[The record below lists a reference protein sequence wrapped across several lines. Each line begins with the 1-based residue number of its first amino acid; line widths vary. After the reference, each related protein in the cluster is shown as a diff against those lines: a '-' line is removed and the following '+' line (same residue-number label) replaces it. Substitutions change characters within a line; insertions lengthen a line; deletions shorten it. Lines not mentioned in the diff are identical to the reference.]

1 MRRAIINNFAHNTS
15 TDRMDYVVKLEGVKR
30 GTPGVG
36 RKAEIVGELYNS
48 NMAVPNGFVMT
59 SESFSKFLK
68 ANRIAQKIEEALRS
82 MNFSDYQSLKERSVE
97 MQAMITNGTV
107 PDYIEH
113 AVKEEYEELSIGR
126 EAKEVGGIALDLIK
140 AGRGQSFVAVRSS
153 PLSDTPH
160 AAFSGQMKSLTNVQ
174 GHSSICDAMKECWA
188 SLFTP
193 RALLYRKA
201 RRIEGFPMMGV
212 LVQKMVESDKS
223 GWLFTNQPET
233 GDSSGMVIESSFGLG
248 EAISSGMVTPDEFI
262 LEKDS
267 GKILSSRVRKKNW
280 MIRRDAMSGKSIK
293 ETVPREKTE
302 RPSLDEEDIKKL
314 WNTGMKL
321 ERHFSG
327 HAQEVEWS
335 IERGRVMV
343 LQSTPSPG
351 YGQTKEME
359 ALGGEKLASGTAAFH
374 GSVKG
379 NARVIISMSELH
391 DFSRGEIIVTRMTDS
406 DMARFIRD
414 AGGVIT
420 DEGGRVCHAARLCRE
435 VGIPCIVG
443 CGNATSS
450 IEDRS
455 EIILDTSQG
464 SVYPVPAPVPEPV
477 QPSIQVPSI
486 AQVPQMP
493 PSPPGFQPLPEVPME
508 GQQGV
513 TATGIKA
520 IMSFPERVNEA
531 VGKCDGVG
539 IVKPE
544 YMIADRGKHS
554 IWLSKNDPE
563 ELIKILV
570 DGMRTIARSFYP
582 NPVWY
587 RAIDIRTDEFRDL
600 DGGEDEPTENNP
612 LLGWHGIRRSLDE
625 QEILKCEV
633 EALIRLREEGLD
645 NIMVAIPF
653 VSRAEEI
660 RRVRNGIKDLPIRI
674 GIMIET
680 PAAALD
686 IENLCREGI
695 SFVCIGIDELTQ
707 LSVGADKDNPRTSR
721 IFSEMNPGVMSLVN
735 HVVSVC
741 RKNHVE
747 TSAYGSIE
755 NNHPLIERLVAMG
768 INSIT
773 SEPDYLDSLKEVI
786 SRSERKLLLERA
798 RDQSFYPP
806 PM

>member
-1 MRRAIINNFAHNTS
+1 
-15 TDRMDYVVKLEGVKR
+15 MDYVVKLEGVKR

-36 RKAEIVGELYNS
+36 TKAEIVGELYNS
-48 NMAVPNGFVMT
+48 GMAVPNGFVMT
-59 SESFSKFLK
+59 SEAFTKFLK
-68 ANRIAQKIEEALRS
+68 ANRIGHKIGEALQGI
-82 MNFSDYQSLKERSVE
+82 NFSDYQSLKEGSVE
-97 MQAMITNGTV
+97 IQSMITNGTM

-153 PLSDTPH
+153 PLSDIPH
-160 AAFSGQMKSLTNVQ
+160 AAFSGQMKYLTNVQ
-174 GHSSICDAMKECWA
+174 GYASICNAMKECWA

-212 LVQKMVESDKS
+212 IVQKMVESEKS

-233 GDSSGMVIESSFGLG
+233 GDSSRMVIESTFGLG
-248 EAISSGMVTPDEFI
+248 EAISSGTVTPDEFI

-267 GKILSSRVRKKNW
+267 GGIISSRVRKKNW
-280 MIRRDAMSGKSIK
+280 MIKRDAMSGKSIR
-293 ETVPREKTE
+293 ETVPRERTE

-314 WNTGMKL
+314 WNAGMKL

-335 IERGRVMV
+335 MERGRVMI

-351 YGQTKEME
+351 YGQAKEAE
-359 ALGGEKLASGTAAFH
+359 IPESGKLVSGTAAFH
-374 GSVKG
+374 GSARG
-379 NARVIISMSELH
+379 NARVIMSMSELH

-406 DMARFIRD
+406 EMARFIRD

-420 DEGGRVCHAARLCRE
+420 DEGGRVCHAARFCRE

-455 EIILDTSQG
+455 EVILDTSG
-464 SVYPVPAPVPEPV
+464 GNVYEVPALVPEPV
-477 QPSIQVPSI
+477 QSSVV
-486 AQVPQMP
+486 QVPQMP
-493 PSPPGFQPLPEVPME
+493 PAPPQGQMPFSGVQME
-508 GQQGV
+508 GRGV

-563 ELIKILV
+563 ELINILV
-570 DGMRTIARSFYP
+570 DGLRTIARSFYP
-582 NPVWY
+582 KPVWY

-612 LLGWHGIRRSLDE
+612 LLGWHGIRRSLEE
-625 QEILKCEV
+625 QDILRCEV
-633 EALIRLREEGLD
+633 EALVRLRKEGLD
-645 NIMVAIPF
+645 NIMIAIPF

-660 RRVRNGIKDLPIRI
+660 RRVREGIKGLPIRI

-695 SFVCIGIDELTQ
+695 SFVCIGIDELMQ

-721 IFSEMNPGVMSLVN
+721 IFSEMNPGVMSLVS

-741 RKNHVE
+741 RKNNVE

-755 NNHPLIERLVAMG
+755 NNHPLIERLVGMG

-773 SEPDYLDSLKEVI
+773 SEPDYLDSLKDVI
-786 SRSERKLLLERA
+786 SRSERKLLLDRV

-806 PM
+806 PI

>member
-1 MRRAIINNFAHNTS
+1 
-15 TDRMDYVVKLEGVKR
+15 MDYVVKLEGVKR

-36 RKAEIVGELYNS
+36 TKAEIVGDLYSS
-48 NMAVPNGFVMT
+48 NMAVPNGFVVT

-68 ANRIAQKIEEALRS
+68 SNRIAQKVEEALRGI
-82 MNFSDYQSLKERSVE
+82 NFSDYQSLKERSVE
-97 MQAMITNGTV
+97 IRSMITNGTM

-153 PLSDTPH
+153 PLSDSPH

-174 GHSSICDAMKECWA
+174 GHASICNAMKECWA

-201 RRIEGFPMMGV
+201 RRIDGFPMMGV

-233 GDSSGMVIESSFGLG
+233 GDSSRMVIESSFGLG
-248 EAISSGMVTPDEFI
+248 EVISSGMVTPDEFI

-267 GKILSSRVRKKNW
+267 GKVISSRVRKKNW
-280 MIRRDAMSGKSIK
+280 MVRRDAMSGKSIK
-293 ETVPREKTE
+293 ETVPRERTE
-302 RPSLDEEDIKKL
+302 RPSLDEEDIKKV
-314 WNTGMKL
+314 WNAGMKL

-335 IERGRVMV
+335 IERGRLMI

-351 YGQTKEME
+351 YGQPKESE
-359 ALGGEKLASGTAAFH
+359 LSGDRKLVSGTPAFH
-374 GSVKG
+374 GSAKG

-391 DFSRGEIIVTRMTDS
+391 DFSRGDIIVTRMTDH

-435 VGIPCIVG
+435 IGIPCIVG

-455 EIILDTSQG
+455 EVILDTG
-464 SVYPVPAPVPEPV
+464 GGTVYSVPATVPEPV
-477 QPSIQVPSI
+477 QVPSIQSP
-486 AQVPQMP
+486 QVT
-493 PSPPGFQPLPEVPME
+493 QPLPGQFPLNEPQPLQAPTE
-508 GQQGV
+508 GSGV

-539 IVKPE
+539 IIKPE
-544 YMIADRGKHS
+544 YMIADKGKHS
-554 IWLSKNDPE
+554 IWLSKSNPE

-570 DGMRTIARSFYP
+570 DGLRTIARSFYP
-582 NPVWY
+582 KPVWY

-660 RRVRNGIKDLPIRI
+660 RRVRNGIKDLPIKV

-721 IFSEMNPGVMSLVN
+721 IFSEMNPGVLSLVN
-735 HVVSVC
+735 HVISVC

-768 INSIT
+768 VNSIT
-773 SEPDYLDSLKEVI
+773 SEPDYLDSLKEII
-786 SRSERKLLLERA
+786 SRSERKLLLDRA
-798 RDQSFYPP
+798 RDQGPYPP

>member
-1 MRRAIINNFAHNTS
+1 
-15 TDRMDYVVKLEGVKR
+15 MDYVVKLESVKR
-30 GTPGVG
+30 GIPGVG
-36 RKAEIVGELYNS
+36 TKAEIVGELYNS
-48 NMAVPNGFVMT
+48 NMAVPNGFVVT

-68 ANRIAQKIEEALRS
+68 ANRIAQKIEEALKGI
-82 MNFSDYQSLKERSVE
+82 NFSDYQSLKERSVE
-97 MQAMITNGTV
+97 VQSMITNGTM

-153 PLSDTPH
+153 PLSDAPH
-160 AAFSGQMKSLTNVQ
+160 ANFSGQMKSLTNVQ
-174 GHSSICDAMKECWA
+174 GHASMCDAMKECWA

-201 RRIEGFPMMGV
+201 RRIEGFPMMGI
-212 LVQKMVESDKS
+212 LVQKMVESEKS

-233 GDSSGMVIESSFGLG
+233 GDSSRMVIESSFGLG
-248 EAISSGMVTPDEFI
+248 EVISSGMVTPDEFI

-267 GKILSSRVRKKNW
+267 GKMISKNVRKKNW
-280 MIRRDAMSGKSIK
+280 MVKRDAMSGKSIK
-293 ETVPREKTE
+293 ETVPRERTE

-314 WNTGMKL
+314 WNAGMKL

-335 IERGRVMV
+335 IERGRVMI
-343 LQSTPSPG
+343 LQSIPSPG
-351 YGQTKEME
+351 YGQAKEME
-359 ALGGEKLASGTAAFH
+359 NQAGKKLASGTPAFH

-420 DEGGRVCHAARLCRE
+420 DEGGRVCHAARMCRE

-455 EIILDTSQG
+455 GVILDTSG
-464 SVYPVPAPVPEPV
+464 GNVYPVPAPVPEV
-477 QPSIQVPSI
+477 QPPIQVPSI
-486 AQVPQMP
+486 QSPVGQVPQTL
-493 PSPPGFQPLPEVPME
+493 PGQFPINEPQPLPAPME
-508 GQQGV
+508 GSGV

-520 IMSFPERVNEA
+520 IMSFPEKVNEA

-544 YMIADRGKHS
+544 YMIADKGKHS

-563 ELIKILV
+563 QLVRILV
-570 DGMRTIARSFYP
+570 DGLRAIARSFYP
-582 NPVWY
+582 KPVWY

-653 VSRAEEI
+653 VSRVEEI
-660 RRVRNGIKDLPIRI
+660 RRVRKGISDLPIKI

-686 IENLCREGI
+686 IESLCKEGI

-741 RKNHVE
+741 RKNQVE
-747 TSAYGSIE
+747 TTAYGSIE

-773 SEPDYLDSLKEVI
+773 SEPDYLDSLKEII

-806 PM
+806 TM